1 MFPEHETEFKNSFK
15 KDEMAKFFC
24 ELKEDP
30 YTDNFFESSIELP
43 FGTLQS
49 KLVCQAVGEDDPK
62 Y

>member
-1 MFPEHETEFKNSFK
+1 
-15 KDEMAKFFC
+15 MAKFFC

-30 YTDNFFESSIELP
+30 YSDNFFESSIELP

-49 KLVCQAVGEDDPK
+49 KLVCQLVGEDDPK